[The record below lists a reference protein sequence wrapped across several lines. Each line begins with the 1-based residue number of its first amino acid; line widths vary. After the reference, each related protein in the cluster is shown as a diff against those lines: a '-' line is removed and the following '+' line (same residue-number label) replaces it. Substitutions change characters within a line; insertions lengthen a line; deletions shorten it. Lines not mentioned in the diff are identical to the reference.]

1 VTNRQRLCHGNSR
14 FFHLLAFALF
24 VALLGAAQSQSHER
38 TFHVSKTELEN
49 TLRAIQAYNT
59 AKLPI
64 LEGFVTADSLDRYR
78 QPYYQYTL
86 DLTSIASDETILRVT
101 AKVTAW
107 YTDADPSRSG
117 YRTIPSNGRLESD
130 LFERLDETL
139 SGKTT
144 AADAPAPGNSNP
156 QFSREPS
163 PKASS
168 TVLPESASASKAG
181 SVFRSPQSAPAPIA
195 EPVTSVPDK
204 NSFADKR
211 LQQLRQTA
219 KDLEEMLQN
228 QSRPDNLAVV
238 KDRRTPVLSRP
249 LSGARVLLLADVE
262 DEFQVLGTQGDWV
275 HVQVTALLRGWIR
288 RSQLDLSAVAPRVL
302 APANS
307 AASPGSATFQ
317 QTREETATFPGD
329 WEPLRGKKVRI
340 IWVQSE
346 ENRKDTG
353 IDKRES
359 FATSLFRKA
368 YKELSHSSDKL
379 EGVVIVFDAA
389 DGGMAAATN
398 ASLERLSTGQLRD
411 AAFWKQCWLDPPE
424 AFKKSP

>member
-1 VTNRQRLCHGNSR
+1 MISRQRISR
-14 FFHLLAFALF
+14 GKSCFFPLLAFALF
-24 VALLGAAQSQSHER
+24 MVLLGATQSQSQER

-49 TLRAIQAYNT
+49 TLRAIHAYNT
-59 AKLPI
+59 DKLPI

-86 DLTSIASDETILRVT
+86 DVTSIAANQTLLRIT
-101 AKVTAW
+101 AKITAW

-117 YRTIPSNGRLESD
+117 YRTVPSNGRLESD
-130 LFERLDETL
+130 LFERLDEAL

-144 AADAPAPGNSNP
+144 AADAPKVGNSSP
-156 QFSREPS
+156 QISKEAS
-163 PKASS
+163 PTASS
-168 TVLPESASASKAG
+168 SGLPDSASASKTG
-181 SVFRSPQSAPAPIA
+181 SVFRIPQTTTAPIA
-195 EPVTSVPDK
+195 EPVTSAPDK
-204 NSFADKR
+204 NSAADKR

-219 KDLEEMLQN
+219 KDLEEILQN

-249 LSGARVLLLADVE
+249 MSGARVLLLADIE

-275 HVQVTALLRGWIR
+275 HVQVTSLLRGWIR
-288 RSQLDLSAVAPRVL
+288 RPQLDLSAVAPRVL
-302 APANS
+302 APNS
-307 AASPGSATFQ
+307 APAPGGTSFQ

-353 IDKRES
+353 IDRRES

-368 YKELSHSSDKL
+368 YKELSRSTDKL

-389 DGGMAAATN
+389 DGGMAAATT
-398 ASLERLSTGQLRD
+398 AVLERLTTGRLPD

>member
-1 VTNRQRLCHGNSR
+1 LTARYQLCDVKSR
-14 FFHLLAFALF
+14 ALILLVFPVLM
-24 VALLGAAQSQSHER
+24 VLLSTAQSQSHER
-38 TFHVSKTELEN
+38 TFHVSKAELEN
-49 TLRAIQAYNT
+49 TLRAVQAYKGG
-59 AKLPI
+59 KLPI
-64 LEGFVTADSLDRYR
+64 LEGFVIADSLDRYR

-86 DLTSIASDETILRVT
+86 TLTSIASNVTLLRIT
-101 AKVTAW
+101 AKITAW
-107 YTDADPSRSG
+107 YTDADSSRSG
-117 YRTIPSNGRLESD
+117 YRTLPSNGRLETD
-130 LFERLDETL
+130 LFERLDEAL

-144 AADAPAPGNSNP
+144 AADAPNPGNSSP
-156 QFSREPS
+156 QIKEPS
-163 PKASS
+163 PTASS
-168 TVLPESASASKAG
+168 SGLPDSASASKTG
-181 SVFRSPQSAPAPIA
+181 SVFRIPQTATAPIA
-195 EPVTSVPDK
+195 EPVTSAPDK
-204 NSFADKR
+204 DSAADKR

-219 KDLEEMLQN
+219 KDLEAILQN

-249 LSGARVLLLADVE
+249 TSGARVLLLADTE

-275 HVQVTALLRGWIR
+275 HVQVTSLLRGWIR
-288 RSQLDLSAVAPRVL
+288 RPQLDLSAVAPRVL
-302 APANS
+302 ATPKPAP
-307 AASPGSATFQ
+307 APGSTSSQ

-340 IWVQSE
+340 IWVESE

-353 IDKRES
+353 MDKRES

-368 YKELSHSSDKL
+368 YKELSRSTDKL

-389 DGGMAAATN
+389 DGGMAAATT
-398 ASLERLSTGQLRD
+398 AVLERLSSGQLPD